1 MKNAV
6 FKSMRKEILL
16 YIIIIAFTALGSG
29 LSDGVF
35 SNYYKDAYNVTPFQR
50 GFIEFPRE
58 LPGILCIVV
67 VSILSFLGDIRLAII
82 AQLLSFAGIAFLGF
96 LTPSFSIMLLFIFIN
111 SMGLHLYMPLQD
123 SIGMSLIKGED
134 VGKRMGQY
142 KGVSTAF
149 SMIASVAV
157 FLGFKF
163 GFFSFTTRIKIIF
176 IISAA
181 FFAAAF
187 ILYFYMKSLVKVPIK
202 QDRKLKFIFRR
213 EYKYY
218 YILAV
223 MNGVQKQVMIVY
235 GPWVL
240 IEMLGKKAD
249 TLGMLGMIGSF
260 IGIFYI
266 PALGRW
272 LDRFG
277 IRKMLYAD
285 AISFIGVYALY
296 GLLAL
301 GFARSFLAKAGIP
314 VMLTFALFI
323 LDKMSMQMGM
333 IRTIYLRSIAV
344 NESEITPTLSLG
356 ISMDHVVAIICSYI
370 GGIVWSRFGPQYILF
385 FAAALSFVNLG
396 VAKIAVIKERTGRG
410 EAVPSLPKEASEKT
424 L

>member
-1 MKNAV
+1 MKTSI
-6 FKSMRKEILL
+6 FKGVKKEILL
-16 YIIIIAFTALGSG
+16 YFIIVALTALGSG

-35 SNYYKDAYNVTPFQR
+35 SNYFKDAYNVTPLQR

-58 LPGILCIVV
+58 FPGVLCILV
-67 VSILSFLGDIRLAII
+67 VSVLSFLGDIRLAII

-96 LTPSFSIMLLFIFIN
+96 LTPSFSIMLIFIFIN

-123 SIGMSLIKGED
+123 SIGMSLIKGGD

-149 SMIASVAV
+149 SMLASVAV

-163 GFFSFTTRIKIIF
+163 GFFSFTTKIKTIF
-176 IISAA
+176 IISAV
-181 FFAAAF
+181 FFAAVF
-187 ILYFYMKSLVKVPIK
+187 ILFFYMKGLVKIPIK
-202 QDRKLKFIFRR
+202 QDRKLKLIFRR

-218 YILAV
+218 YILAI

-240 IEMLGKKAD
+240 IEILGKRADTMAMLGI
-249 TLGMLGMIGSF
+249 IGSF

-277 IRKMLYAD
+277 IRKLLYAD
-285 AISFIGVYALY
+285 ALSFIVVYALY
-296 GLLAL
+296 GLLAS
-301 GFARSFLAKAGIP
+301 GFSSGSLARAGIP
-314 VMLTFALFI
+314 VILTFLLFI

-344 NESEITPTLSLG
+344 NESEITPALSLG

-370 GGIVWSRFGPQYILF
+370 GGIVWSRFGPQYIFF

-396 VAKIAVIKERTGRG
+396 VARIAVIN
-410 EAVPSLPKEASEKT
+410 EKT
-424 L
+424 SSKKEITASQGKA